1 MLWLHG
7 QKQITL
13 LNKSQS
19 TKMCMMRIVDCIPF
33 LEAIVDEELENLAK
47 GFVVLWLLKER
58 RVSCV
63 MKDNKGTNQSKR

>member
-1 MLWLHG
+1 
-7 QKQITL
+7 
-13 LNKSQS
+13 
-19 TKMCMMRIVDCIPF
+19 MCMMRIVDCIPF